1 MASSNVSW
9 SFGDFKA
16 EELHLQSEAVKVI
29 QWHGFFSILL
39 ICFCSTIAVISTAG
53 KSMIIYFI
61 LYKAPERPMN
71 TMILLNQMGCL
82 LTSLVTKFM
91 TIASL
96 IMATPVLDLYGPLGF
111 YMYLLFTVAHNALG
125 ISGEFTMALF
135 RMLCV
140 QFQIV
145 ISSMEKLMI
154 KLMWMQY
161 TMCICILVTSAM
173 AADIYGSSN
182 IIAFARGYSTKMA
195 HILIRQ
201 SENRKDF
208 GKESLH
214 ASILLVQT
222 LIILEFACYIVLF
235 CSLRKKNK
243 SLFNILQE
251 DIFKKKAKKNAI
263 TFTGQAI
270 TFTIEVT
277 ITIIAQLLIHY
288 GKVGGFFEH
297 GAIPCALLVMMAA
310 VTSSQILTTPE
321 LRRFIQGID

>member
-71 TMILLNQMGCL
+71 TMILLDQMGL
-82 LTSLVTKFM
+82 LFTSLVTKFM
-91 TIASL
+91 TITSL
-96 IMATPVLDLYGPLGF
+96 IMATPILHLYGPLGF
-111 YMYLLFTVAHNALG
+111 YMYLLFTVAHNALA
-125 ISGEFTMALF
+125 ISGGFTMALF

-145 ISSMEKLMI
+145 SSSMEKLMI

-161 TMCICILVTSAM
+161 TMWICILVTSAM

-182 IIAFARGYSTKMA
+182 IIEFARGYSTKMA
-195 HILIRQ
+195 HILMRQ

-222 LIILEFACYIVLF
+222 FIILEFACYIVLF
-235 CSLRKKNK
+235 WSLGKKNK
-243 SLFNILQE
+243 SLFNIVQE
-251 DIFKKKAKKNAI
+251 NYSFN
-263 TFTGQAI
+263 
-270 TFTIEVT
+270 V
-277 ITIIAQLLIHY
+277 L
-288 GKVGGFFEH
+288 
-297 GAIPCALLVMMAA
+297 
-310 VTSSQILTTPE
+310 
-321 LRRFIQGID
+321 